1 MAETIAI
8 EVVYA
13 LAHHQEVVCLKLPSG
28 STVQQA
34 LEASGLLQK
43 FPEIDLAKNKPGI
56 FGKLCKADTPLREN
70 DRIEIYRP
78 LLADPKEAR
87 KQRAKKTTARS

>member
-1 MAETIAI
+1 MAEKIAI

-13 LAHHQEVVCLKLPSG
+13 LAHHQESVRLMLLPG

-34 LEASGLLQK
+34 LEASGLLRK
-43 FPEIDLAKNKPGI
+43 YPEIDLAKNKLGI
-56 FGKLCKADTPLREN
+56 FGKLSKADTPLREN
-70 DRIEIYRP
+70 DRVEIYRP

-87 KQRAKKTTARS
+87 KQRAKQGRAIA